1 MGATGKARADE
12 AAVPAS
18 YEGDFHAWAFEQ
30 AALVRALAPKTL
42 DVDNIAEELE
52 ALGRG
57 ERRAVIARWRLII
70 HHLLK
75 WQYQPDRRTRSWIA
89 TVSRE
94 REHLRRLETESPSLA
109 ARDLE
114 LVTEA
119 FRIALRDAME
129 ETDLPRSTFPA
140 RCPYTPDELRDDRF
154 FPGALASADL
164 QEIIERLSRLDEDT
178 N

>member
-1 MGATGKARADE
+1 MGATGKARAPE
-12 AAVPAS
+12 AAIAAS

-30 AALVRALAPKTL
+30 AALMRALAPKTL
-42 DVDNIAEELE
+42 DVENIAEELE

-57 ERRAVIARWRLII
+57 ERRAVVARWRLII
-70 HHLLK
+70 QHLLK
-75 WQYQPDRRTRSWIA
+75 WQYQPEKRSRSWIA

-94 REHLRRLETESPSLA
+94 RRHLRRLENESPSLS
-109 ARDLE
+109 ARYQE
-114 LVTEA
+114 LIAEA
-119 FRIALRDAME
+119 FRIALGDVVD

-140 RCPYTPDELRDDRF
+140 RCPYAPDDLRDDRF
-154 FPGALASADL
+154 FPGAPASAEF

>member
-1 MGATGKARADE
+1 MGATGKVLAPDATGL
-12 AAVPAS
+12 AS

-42 DVDNIAEELE
+42 DVENIAEELE

-75 WQYQPDRRTRSWIA
+75 WQFQPEKRTRSWIA

-94 REHLRRLETESPSLA
+94 RRHLRRLENESPSLA
-109 ARDLE
+109 ARYQE
-114 LVTEA
+114 LIGEA
-119 FRIALRDAME
+119 FRIAVADVVD
-129 ETDLPRSTFPA
+129 ETDLPRATFPA
-140 RCPYTPDELRDDRF
+140 RCPFTPDELRDDRF
-154 FPGALASADL
+154 FPGAPASADL
-164 QEIIERLSRLDEDT
+164 QAIIERLSSLDEDT